1 MLDCTKILQIPYEGM
16 GYVLFVSVDTIV
28 LCLIYE
34 MYTKKRKKKMKCQW
48 IKAHVWNQNMTILDN
63 EFSHLDRDT
72 FVD

>member
-34 MYTKKRKKKMKCQW
+34 MYTKKKIKKMKCQW

>member
-16 GYVLFVSVDTIV
+16 GYMVFVSVDTIV

-34 MYTKKRKKKMKCQW
+34 RYTKKKKMTCRW
-48 IKAHVWNQNMTILDN
+48 IKAHVWKQNMTMLDN

>member
-1 MLDCTKILQIPYEGM
+1 MLDCTKILQIPYEGI

-28 LCLIYE
+28 LCLIYK
-34 MYTKKRKKKMKCQW
+34 MYTKKKKKMTCQW

-63 EFSHLDRDT
+63 EFIHLDRDT